1 MRFALCEWKEDFAPS
16 LAQSANDARVGR
28 FLRDGFPYPYTERDA
43 RRFIAATLRDRTS
56 LSRAIVVDGRAVG
69 AVSLTKMSNVY
80 EKNAELGYWL
90 SPDHWGRGIM
100 TEAVRA
106 ICREGFDACGVER
119 IYAEPFADNAAS
131 RRVLEKC
138 GFALEGV
145 LRKSIYKGGM
155 YHDSCIYARLRT
167 ADNGAI
173 Q

>member
-1 MRFALCEWKEDFAPS
+1 MLFTLCEWKTGFAPS

-28 FLRDGFPYPYTERDA
+28 FLRDGFPYPYTEQDA
-43 RRFIAATLRDRTS
+43 RRYIEAALRDGAS

-69 AVSLTKMSNVY
+69 AVSLTMAGSVF

-90 SPDHWGRGIM
+90 SPDRWGRGIM

-106 ICREGFDACGVER
+106 LCREGFDACGVGR
-119 IYAEPFADNAAS
+119 IYAEPLADNAAS

-145 LRKSIYKGGM
+145 LRKSVYQGGE
-155 YHDSCIYARLRT
+155 YRDSCIYARLRP
-167 ADNGAI
+167 AGNGAK

>member
-1 MRFALCEWKEDFAPS
+1 MCFTLCEWHEDLAPS
-16 LAQSANDARVGR
+16 LARSANDARIGR
-28 FLRDGFPYPYTERDA
+28 FLRDGFPYPYTEREA
-43 RRFIAATLRDRTS
+43 RRFIDATLRDRAS
-56 LSRAIVVDGRAVG
+56 LSRAIVIDGRAVG

-90 SPDHWGRGIM
+90 SPACWGRGIM
-100 TEAVRA
+100 TEAVRML
-106 ICREGFDACGVER
+106 CSEGFDACGVER

-145 LRKSIYKGGM
+145 LRKSIYKGGE
-155 YHDSCIYARLRT
+155 YHDSCIYARLRA
-167 ADNGAI
+167 ADNGAM